1 MMFKKIVFGLTALFT
16 FSAQANV
23 VIIGTRVIYP
33 QDQKNIIVKLENNGK
48 NAALVQAW
56 LDTGDQNADPKNIK
70 TPFIIT
76 PPVSRVEAKSGQ
88 SLRITYTGSQS
99 LPQDRESLYYFNL
112 LDIPPKPSAERLAE
126 SPNFLQLAIRSR
138 LKFFYRPSN
147 LSITVT
153 DAYQAVKWIAT
164 PDGIKVSNQTPY
176 YMSYVSVQINKTSV
190 KDARM
195 VAPFSEEVFHV
206 SGARAGSKV
215 TWNLINDFGGD
226 TIGESILQ

>member
-1 MMFKKIVFGLTALFT
+1 MFKKIVFGLTALFT

-112 LDIPPKPSAERLAE
+112 PPKQ
-126 SPNFLQLAIRSR
+126 SPYN
-138 LKFFYRPSN
+138 SN
-147 LSITVT
+147 RCLSSGKM
-153 DAYQAVKWIAT
+153 DC
-164 PDGIKVSNQTPY
+164 
-176 YMSYVSVQINKTSV
+176 
-190 KDARM
+190 DARW
-195 VAPFSEEVFHV
+195 H
-206 SGARAGSKV
+206 
-215 TWNLINDFGGD
+215 
-226 TIGESILQ
+226 